1 MLMEEH
7 FTRMAA
13 TGAWGSPETPCGP
26 GSTIEACRGI
36 LEKLPEW
43 IRTYQIHSIADL
55 GCGDFHWMSHVDL
68 SGVQYDGYDVVQFLV
83 ERNVAKHARD
93 NIRFHHEDLMT
104 FAVPHVDLVILKDVL
119 IHLPTVQ
126 ALDVLGHTMSSHPK
140 FLASTT
146 SPGWP
151 VTNRICTKIG
161 EFSPIDLEAEPF
173 SLGTPLVTVE
183 VPHRPGNPTKHF
195 ALWKLS
201 ESA

>member
-1 MLMEEH
+1 MEDH

-13 TGAWGSPETPCGP
+13 TGAWGSAETPCGP

-36 LEKLPEW
+36 LERLPEW
-43 IRTYQIHSIADL
+43 IRVHQIRSIADL
-55 GCGDFHWMSHVDL
+55 GCGDFHWMSRLDL
-68 SGVQYDGYDVVQFLV
+68 SGLEYDGYDVVRFLV
-83 ERNVAKHARD
+83 ERNVQKHGRT
-93 NIRFHHEDLMT
+93 NVRFHHADLT
-104 FAVPHVDLVILKDVL
+104 EPIALHADLVILKDVL

-126 ALDVLGHTMSSHPK
+126 AMEILGHVLSSHPK

-151 VTNRICTKIG
+151 VSNRACMKIG

-173 SLGTPLVTVE
+173 RFGVPLDTVE
-183 VPHRPGNPTKHF
+183 VPHRVQNPIKRF
-195 ALWKLS
+195 ALWRLS